1 MYIIKLFKTTVMDKI
16 ITLDTHDAPFSILV
30 GIEFATLEFTT
41 HEFTTHFTYQLLAV
55 E

>member
-1 MYIIKLFKTTVMDKI
+1 MYIIKLLKTTVMDKI
-16 ITLDTHDAPFSILV
+16 ITLDTHAPFSILV